1 MNHTNAAQ
9 GFAVL
14 LPGAGVP
21 PMVRRI
27 CFRAFL
33 PVESTILDVAGIVPT
48 GTLPDR
54 SSDGAGWISDVE
66 AESTLAPSR
75 VLDTG
80 TGVTTAGFRAA
91 GTGPRLPDEAALR
104 GSGMIWSAGRTP
116 ATVRGL
122 SSVMASIGASIN
134 RLGVRIRSARSE
146 PGREAA
152 DITSWAQAAST
163 APPSARC
170 SERPDFRRLR
180 APFVRAGL
188 AGSTTR
194 AGSARGGSGLRAG

>member
-14 LPGAGVP
+14 LPGVGVP

-33 PVESTILDVAGIVPT
+33 PVESTILGVAGIVLS

-54 SSDGAGWISDVE
+54 SLDGAGWISDVD

-80 TGVTTAGFRAA
+80 TGVITAGFRAA
-91 GTGPRLPDEAALR
+91 GTGTRLLDEALR
-104 GSGMIWSAGRTP
+104 GSGMVWSAGRTP

-163 APPSARC
+163 AVPSARC

-180 APFVRAGL
+180 APFVRAGR

-194 AGSARGGSGLRAG
+194 AGSARGGSGLRAV